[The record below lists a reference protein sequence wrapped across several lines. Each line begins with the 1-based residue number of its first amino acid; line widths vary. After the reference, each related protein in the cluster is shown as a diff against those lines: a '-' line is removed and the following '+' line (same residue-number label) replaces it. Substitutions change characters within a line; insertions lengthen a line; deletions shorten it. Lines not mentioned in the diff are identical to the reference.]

1 MNRVITTAL
10 MVYSVYW
17 DWNEY
22 DRGLNLN
29 AYNINDSFET
39 AIEAAKEC
47 YERYQEAPITEDF
60 EKSLRETPHQYED
73 EDILIRIEEEPIYT
87 RRANLYQKNQP

>member
-1 MNRVITTAL
+1 MDRVVTTDL

-22 DRGLNLN
+22 DRPSNLN

-47 YERYQEAPITEDF
+47 YERYQGEPIPEDF
-60 EKSLRETPHQYED
+60 EKSLRKTNHRYED
-73 EDILIRIEEEPIYT
+73 EDIIIRIEEEPIYT
-87 RRANLYQKNQP
+87 KKANFNS